1 MAKREIS
8 IVLKAKNNLQAGL
21 AKAGSQ
27 LKSFGENV
35 VNIGKK
41 LALAFAGGTAALA
54 ATMAKAQEF
63 NKQIGQITTV
73 SNLSFSQAS
82 AAVRKLSAEFG
93 LAKEELTKGLYDA
106 LSKGVPQENVFD
118 FMATASKTA
127 IAGATTT
134 AEAVDF
140 LTSAMNAFQIPASEA
155 DKVADT
161 LFQTVKLGGTTV
173 TELASSFGKVGSLA
187 AASGVE
193 LEQVMSALATLTK
206 TGNGTAES
214 TTMIRAAIIA
224 MNKELGDGWAKTM
237 TLQEGMQ
244 AMSDRANG
252 SQNELRNMTGS
263 VEAMNAILGMTGQNA
278 QMAAGDLVSISSAA
292 GAAAEAFGK
301 MGDTAPLDKAIQAFN
316 NLILVIG
323 DNAIRTLGPY
333 IEDWTKRLAAFA
345 EEVDAWAKSGGMINL
360 TAQIQ
365 GFVTEAVYR
374 FQLLGNA
381 FKVAA
386 AVLRDVYG
394 PPIQY
399 VAGLIAAFVGKAQT
413 DFRALGE
420 SLSYIA
426 SSIRRPWQFS
436 MSELTSLFKR
446 HAANTLDAQK
456 DLISALKGEDVKLTE
471 HGVAALTEREQIH
484 QRYNERI
491 KKVYE
496 DQANALAQLE
506 NRKVQSTSQTASA
519 IVAIEQQASD
529 RIVDIKQ
536 EQLSQIKKIDNDTA
550 IHQVNVEK
558 EVTEKIV
565 ELNKNAKNEVTET
578 WSEGLK
584 EFAEIESKKVEISAT
599 SAKAVANSFTENFD
613 KTLKNNV
620 TTTSKPYI
628 QYLAEKRLIAKGRIQ
643 GPGRYEGNLP
653 TKEDIAREN
662 RLIAEEIKKIQESGV
677 NIYDQSLLAGK
688 PLSESMFASR
698 NSNHLPIRSALNNTL
713 KTEKQLDSVV
723 EELKKIRE
731 SNENLLTWS

>member
-8 IVLKAKNNLQAGL
+8 IVLKAKNQLQVGL

-27 LKSFGENV
+27 LKSFGEGV
-35 VNIGKK
+35 VSIGKK
-41 LALAFAGGTAALA
+41 LAVAFAGGAAALA

-73 SNLSFSQAS
+73 SDLSFSQAS

-323 DNAIRTLGPY
+323 DNAIKTLGPY

-345 EEVDAWAKSGGMINL
+345 EEVDAWAGQGGMVNL
-360 TAQIQ
+360 VAQIQ
-365 GFVTEAVYR
+365 GFVTETVYG

-381 FKVAA
+381 FKVSAGI
-386 AVLRDVYG
+386 LRDVYG

-426 SSIRRPWQFS
+426 SSIRRPWEFS

-456 DLISALKGEDVKLTE
+456 QLISALKGEDVKLTNHASE
-471 HGVAALTEREQIH
+471 ALTEREEIH
-484 QRYNERI
+484 RRYNERI

-496 DQANALAQLE
+496 DQSNALSRLDRMVITSTADKAAQ
-506 NRKVQSTSQTASA
+506 VIQ
-519 IVAIEQQASD
+519 IEQQASD
-529 RIVDIKQ
+529 RVV
-536 EQLSQIKKIDNDTA
+536 QIKEEEAREVINA
-550 IHQVNVEK
+550 INGAADEKASVERNVVTRIIQENARAK
-558 EVTEKIV
+558 DEVTNTWRSGVEDFRNTEEEKVNIAV
-565 ELNKNAKNEVTET
+565 GAAQRIKSAQSSVGMGSNTGFN
-578 WSEGLK
+578 EGLLGRTF
-584 EFAEIESKKVEISAT
+584 ETGGGGSDYQQALANLRARGFQIGGVATPGTRIAGISDIVAE
-599 SAKAVANSFTENFD
+599 
-613 KTLKNNV
+613 L
-620 TTTSKPYI
+620 
-628 QYLAEKRLIAKGRIQ
+628 RRI
-643 GPGRYEGNLP
+643 
-653 TKEDIAREN
+653 REQN
-662 RLIAEEIKKIQESGV
+662 
-677 NIYDQSLLAGK
+677 DSLLR
-688 PLSESMFASR
+688 LS
-698 NSNHLPIRSALNNTL
+698 
-713 KTEKQLDSVV
+713 
-723 EELKKIRE
+723 
-731 SNENLLTWS
+731 